1 MSKGTQYEIFSSAS
15 IKFWVLGE
23 WSSVTGVLGLLDLPF
38 SFHTRPPSASFRA
51 QNRRNAIAFRLTS
64 LVNVLFVKVMRH
76 RTQSVKVVASVSV
89 IYEKYSRTIFSIVS
103 KANNTMFFLSSA
115 AAVVK
120 T

>member
-1 MSKGTQYEIFSSAS
+1 MFSSTS
-15 IKFWVLGE
+15 IKFWIFGAY
-23 WSSVTGVLGLLDLPF
+23 SSVTGVLGLLDLLF
-38 SFHTRPPSASFRA
+38 SFHTRPPSASFSA

-64 LVNVLFVKVMRH
+64 LVNLLLVKVIRH
-76 RTQSVKVVASVSV
+76 LTQSVKVVASVSV

-103 KANNTMFFLSSA
+103 KANTTMFFLSSA